1 MRCPVRRCSGRRIRR
16 IRAAHAHGRSRRDA
30 RECVNGSTAKLVWL
44 GTGPAAGLWLLQI
57 MTMPSRTRSGTR
69 NESSTSAPLPHA
81 DGASATAPRAG
92 APREARDG
100 PRLDGHRPSSR
111 QGLSQGGAQPN
122 DGRRDG
128 VARACLSFC
137 LLLLPLPPPPP
148 PSSSPSFSAIACV
161 CLVAVNAYGTVNVC
175 GPGLPV

>member
-122 DGRRDG
+122 DGRRGG
-128 VARACLSFC
+128 VARAASAY
-137 LLLLPLPPPPP
+137 
-148 PSSSPSFSAIACV
+148 SHAFSHTQARDVGSYVLAR
-161 CLVAVNAYGTVNVC
+161 A
-175 GPGLPV
+175 GPGARAPRKTRKQL